1 MQDELR
7 ASAPFPAQGLPC
19 LGPLPGWL
27 AGWLVGCWLVAAA
40 LYFAEG
46 PAQKKSPKNASFPSP
61 CPQRL
66 LALRC
71 YGLAPPAFVAL
82 AL

>member
-27 AGWLVGCWLVAAA
+27 AGWLVGWLAVGW
-40 LYFAEG
+40 LL
-46 PAQKKSPKNASFPSP
+46 QP
-61 CPQRL
+61 CTSR
-66 LALRC
+66 R
-71 YGLAPPAFVAL
+71 APPKKKVPKMLLFL
-82 AL
+82 AHVRSAS